1 MDFAKNGNRR
11 RQAFTVIE
19 LLVVIAVIAILIAL
33 LLPAVQSARE
43 AARRMQCR
51 NNLKQ
56 MGLALHNYQS
66 THRVFPPS
74 ELNSRGDAGCDPFEV
89 AVEDNLSHCTDYQS
103 WTALC
108 LPFLD
113 QTALANTY
121 DYNSAWSSLKNREAV
136 STQLAIFQCPSTPA
150 ADRVDR
156 FHVVGAAAASDY
168 GSVNRVAKQVYS
180 DVFGVPVPSQAA
192 RQGALAEYTANHPAS
207 ITDGMSNTLMLAEC
221 AARPQAYV
229 MGSRMTDSQFTS
241 YTDDEIVRVGSE
253 LVADDGI
260 GWADPDVGFH
270 VKGVGHDGVTVYG
283 PVFVNGINSGEAYS
297 FHPGGAQALLSDG
310 SVHFLSEQI
319 DSWVYVTLCTRAGGE
334 IVGEF

>member
-1 MDFAKNGNRR
+1 MEFAGRRNRHR
-11 RQAFTVIE
+11 AFTIIE
-19 LLVVIAVIAILIAL
+19 LLVVVAVIAILMAL
-33 LLPAVQSARE
+33 LLPAVQGARE

-74 ELNSRGDAGCDPFEV
+74 ELNSRGDSGCEPFEIV
-89 AVEDNLSHCTDYQS
+89 VEDNVSHCTDYQS

-108 LPFLD
+108 LAFLD
-113 QTALANTY
+113 QTSLADSY
-121 DYNSAWSSLKNREAV
+121 DFNAAWSSLKNREAI
-136 STQLAIFQCPSTPA
+136 STHLAVFQCPSTPT

-156 FHVVGAAAASDY
+156 FHVVGAAATDY

-180 DVFGVPVPSQAA
+180 DVFGIPVPSQAA
-192 RQGALAEYTANHPAS
+192 RQGALAEYIANTPAS

-221 AARPQAYV
+221 AARPDAYV
-229 MGSRMTDSQFTS
+229 MGSRMTDSQFS
-241 YTDDEIVRVGSE
+241 AYTDDEIVQVGSE
-253 LVADDGI
+253 LTADAGI

-297 FHPGGAQALLSDG
+297 FHPGGAQTLLSDG
-310 SVHFLSEQI
+310 SVRFLSEQI
-319 DSWVYVTLCTRAGGE
+319 DSWVYVSLCTRAGGE
-334 IVGEF
+334 IVGAF